1 MDWEHIRSRI
11 RLLKDWS
18 RKTIHDARKRSAL
31 AVYVYAKSYEEEL
44 ESIKHTLEE
53 IAPSEL
59 IALRDKEFPAVRM
72 LTDEEVKSLWGEFSK
87 KLKEAGIKPEEHRS
101 DFERVLL
108 RNMSY
113 DENLYMLM
121 GEAKLIKLAKK
132 YPQLSRKG
140 WATLQEAL
148 KRANK
153 IVDWE
158 SIDKALGTIAYLILI
173 LEDSAKAEDARH
185 AYRIAIDMKELLR
198 SVIDHIEMMIP
209 GITEILKTARG

>member
-18 RKTIHDARKRSAL
+18 RKIIQDARKKSSL

-44 ESIKHTLEE
+44 EGIKHTLEE

-59 IALRDKEFPAVRM
+59 IALKNKEFPAVRM
-72 LTDEEVKSLWGEFSK
+72 LTDEEVESLWGEFSK
-87 KLKEAGIKPEEHRS
+87 ALKEAKIKPEEHRS
-101 DFERVLL
+101 DFDRLLL

-113 DENLYMLM
+113 DENLYILID
-121 GEAKLIKLAKK
+121 EAKLIKLAKK

-148 KRANK
+148 KRADK

-158 SIDKALGTIAYLILI
+158 SIDKALGSIAYLILI

-185 AYRIAIDMKELLR
+185 AYRTAMDMQDLLK
-198 SVIDHIEMMIP
+198 SVISHIEMMVP
-209 GITEILKTARG
+209 DITEILKTVRG